1 MQAGKGPGVQVKFV
15 GSLAAAAAVFVLAG
29 ACAAAELRPDQA
41 IVGQGALSGAVEGD
55 VAIFKNIPYAAPPV
69 AELRW
74 RAPQPAPSW
83 QGVRDATAYGPTC
96 IQTPGDAS
104 SRGPESEDC
113 LTLNI
118 WTPAAR
124 AGGKLPVMVWIHGGG
139 FTGGAGSRYNG
150 TQFAKDGVVLVT
162 INYRL
167 GRFGFFAHPALAKTS
182 PDGELADFGLM
193 DQIAALKWVKAN
205 IAAFGGDPSN
215 VTVFGESAGAMSVNY
230 LLTSPLAR
238 GLFEKAISESGFART
253 MGRPLAAAD
262 GDGVAFAD
270 TAGVKGDGPDAA
282 AALRALP
289 VATLARDPPSM
300 TADNMIGPII
310 DGVVAKETVAQAF
323 ARGDQA
329 RVPAI
334 FGGNSFEASLLPDVI
349 KNPDV
354 VLSRLG
360 DKRAQAV
367 ALYGGGDPATAAAN
381 IVTLS
386 QVIEPDRFEAR
397 EDARRR
403 APAWVYYFSYLP
415 AVLRPQV
422 PGAGHGW
429 EIAYVFDRLTKVDIH
444 VPPALRYGGV
454 ALIPAATPEDEAIA
468 HAMHAY
474 WVAFA
479 KAGYPGSAGG
489 PAWPAVAKD
498 ADPVMEF
505 GVGGPAVRSDFKKLE
520 LDVFTALAAQRAGA
534 VAKP

>member
-1 MQAGKGPGVQVKFV
+1 MQVKFAIV
-15 GSLAAAAAVFVLAG
+15 IAAAVTLASASG
-29 ACAAAELRPDQA
+29 AAELRPDQA
-41 IVGQGALSGAVEGD
+41 TIGQGALTGAVEGD
-55 VAIFKNIPYAAPPV
+55 VTVFKNMPYAAPPIG
-69 AELRW
+69 ELRW
-74 RAPQPAPSW
+74 RAPQAAPSW
-83 QGVRDATAYGPTC
+83 PGARDATAFGPTC
-96 IQTPGDAS
+96 IQTGSGPGA
-104 SRGPESEDC
+104 RGPESEDC
-113 LTLNI
+113 LTLNV
-118 WTPAAR
+118 WTPAKR
-124 AGGKLPVMVWIHGGG
+124 EGGRLPVMVWIHGGG

-167 GRFGFFAHPALAKTS
+167 GRFGFFAHPAIAKTS
-182 PDGELADFGLM
+182 PDGDLADFGLM
-193 DQIAALKWVKAN
+193 DQIAALKWVRDN
-205 IAAFGGDPSN
+205 IAAFGGDPAN

-253 MGRPLAAAD
+253 TGRPLAAAD
-262 GDGVAFAD
+262 GDAVAFAEA
-270 TAGVKGDGPDAA
+270 AGVKGSGPDAA

-289 VATLARDPPSM
+289 VAALTRDPPGL

-310 DGVVAKETVAQAF
+310 DGVVAKQTVVQAF
-323 ARGDQA
+323 TRGDQA
-329 RVPAI
+329 KVPAI
-334 FGGNSFEASLLPDVI
+334 FGGNSFEASLLPDVV
-349 KNPDV
+349 KNPDA

-397 EDARRR
+397 EDTRRG

-415 AVLRPQV
+415 TVLRPQV
-422 PGAGHGW
+422 LGAGHGW

-468 HAMHAY
+468 QAMHAY

-479 KAGYPGSAGG
+479 KTGDPGSAGG
-489 PAWPAVAKD
+489 PAWPAVAKG

-505 GVGGPAVRSDFKKLE
+505 GVGGAAVRPDFKKLE

-534 VAKP
+534 AAKP

>member
-1 MQAGKGPGVQVKFV
+1 MQVKFAV
-15 GSLAAAAAVFVLAG
+15 VIAAAALTLAG
-29 ACAAAELRPDQA
+29 ACVGAEPGSGQVTL
-41 IVGQGALSGAVEGD
+41 GQGALRGAVEGD
-55 VAIFKNIPYAAPPV
+55 VAVFKNIPYAAPPV
-69 AELRW
+69 GELRW

-83 QGVRDATAYGPTC
+83 QGARDATAFGPTC
-96 IQTPGDAS
+96 VQTGEGAP

-118 WTPAAR
+118 WTPTNPAA
-124 AGGKLPVMVWIHGGG
+124 GKLPVMVWIHGGG

-182 PDGELADFGLM
+182 PDGNLADFGLM
-193 DQIAALKWVKAN
+193 DQIAAVKWVKAN
-205 IAAFGGDPSN
+205 IAAFGGDPKN

-238 GLFEKAISESGFART
+238 GLFEKAISESGFARAV
-253 MGRPLAAAD
+253 GRPLAAAD
-262 GDGVAFAD
+262 GDAVAFAE

-289 VATLARDPPSM
+289 VAALTRDPPSM

-334 FGGNSFEASLLPDVI
+334 FGGNSYEASLLPDVI

-360 DKRAQAV
+360 DKRAEAV
-367 ALYGGGDPATAAAN
+367 SLYGGGDPAAAAAN

-397 EDARRR
+397 EDARRG
-403 APAWVYYFSYLP
+403 ASAWVYYFSYLP
-415 AVLRPQV
+415 AVLRSQV

-479 KAGYPGSAGG
+479 KTGDPGSAGG
-489 PAWPAVAKD
+489 PAWPAVAKG

-505 GVGGPAVRSDFKKLE
+505 GIGGPAVRPDFKKLD
-520 LDVFTALAAQRAGA
+520 LDVFTALAAQRAG
-534 VAKP
+534 KTSQP